1 MANKSSYHRIKIIY
15 LLIPVLFLQYLGST
29 VVKELRGTESTKKS
43 IQKLKK
49 STKEPRDSPDIILSI
64 SYRGVKFL
72 NTITRVS
79 INYTNSFFLLIT
91 YITHSVLHD
100 VPNL

>member
-1 MANKSSYHRIKIIY
+1 MVI
-15 LLIPVLFLQYLGST
+15 FQQYLGST

-49 STKEPRDSPDIILSI
+49 STKEARDSPDIILSI

-79 INYTNSFFLLIT
+79 VFFSEAIQC
-91 YITHSVLHD
+91 
-100 VPNL
+100 PNDGQRFSP

>member
-1 MANKSSYHRIKIIY
+1 M
-15 LLIPVLFLQYLGST
+15 LFWPSQYLGST

-49 STKEPRDSPDIILSI
+49 SSSIRDAKSTPDIVLAI

-72 NTITRVS
+72 NTITKVCAM
-79 INYTNSFFLLIT
+79 FVQP
-91 YITHSVLHD
+91 SVRDL
-100 VPNL
+100 

>member
-1 MANKSSYHRIKIIY
+1 M
-15 LLIPVLFLQYLGST
+15 
-29 VVKELRGTESTKKS
+29 KELRGTESTKKS

-49 STKEPRDSPDIILSI
+49 TTKEPRDSPDIILSI

-79 INYTNSFFLLIT
+79 L
-91 YITHSVLHD
+91 SVKLQ
-100 VPNL
+100 LF